1 MSPFIKKI
9 RDSVSEVNPKDLI
22 YPGIVFLFAIIVG
35 VIFILATGFI
45 AKSIDTAF
53 SGDTGEG
60 SSSLNMENY
69 TLVAKKL
76 GISVE
81 AKKEAP
87 TTPVATTTPAEQ
99 PATTTTTQVLDKK
112 AFTLN
117 ILNSTGKG
125 GLAGT
130 LATSLES
137 AGFAKA
143 KTGNEKT
150 LYATT
155 TVAIKESKSALGP
168 SLLEII
174 RKTYPDAVSTTST
187 ETASFDV
194 IITIGTK

>member
-9 RDSVSEVNPKDLI
+9 RDSVSGVKPKDLI
-22 YPGIVFLFAIIVG
+22 YPGILFLFAIIVG
-35 VIFILATGFI
+35 VIFILSTGFI

-69 TLVAKKL
+69 TLVARKL
-76 GISVE
+76 GISTE
-81 AKKEAP
+81 IKKEA
-87 TTPVATTTPAEQ
+87 TAIPVATAIPSTP
-99 PATTTTTQVLDKK
+99 PATTTTQVLDKK

-117 ILNSTGKG
+117 ILNSTPKSGV
-125 GLAGT
+125 AGT
-130 LATSLES
+130 LATSLEL

-155 TVAIKESKSALGP
+155 TVAVKESKSAIG
-168 SLLEII
+168 STLLDMV
-174 RKTYPDAVSTTST
+174 RKTYPDAVSTTSP
-187 ETASFDV
+187 ETALFDA

>member
-9 RDSVSEVNPKDLI
+9 HDSVSGVKPKDLI
-22 YPGIVFLFAIIVG
+22 YPGIVLLFTIIIS
-35 VIFILATGFI
+35 VIFILATKFI

-53 SGDTGEG
+53 SGDIGEG

-76 GISVE
+76 GISTE
-81 AKKEAP
+81 IRKEATNIP
-87 TTPVATTTPAEQ
+87 VETSIPSTPIATTTVE
-99 PATTTTTQVLDKK
+99 VLDKK

-117 ILNSTGKG
+117 ILNSTAKS
-125 GLAGT
+125 GLAGS
-130 LATSLES
+130 LATSLEI

-155 TVAIKESKSALGP
+155 TIAVKESKSAIGEA
-168 SLLEII
+168 LLSTV
-174 RKTYPDAVSTTST
+174 RKTYPDAVSTTSP
-187 ETASFDV
+187 ETALFDV
-194 IITIGTK
+194 IIIIGNR

>member
-9 RDSVSEVNPKDLI
+9 SDSVSEVNPKDLI
-22 YPGIVFLFAIIVG
+22 YPGIVFLFVIIVG
-35 VIFILATGFI
+35 VIFVIATGFI

-60 SSSLNMENY
+60 STSLNMENY

-76 GISVE
+76 GISTE
-81 AKKEAP
+81 IKKEA
-87 TTPVATTTPAEQ
+87 TVVQVATAVPTET
-99 PATTTTTQVLDKK
+99 PATTTTQILDKK

-117 ILNSTGKG
+117 ILNSTGKS

-137 AGFAKA
+137 AGFVKA

-155 TVAIKESKSALGP
+155 TVAIKESKSALSA
-168 SLLEII
+168 SLLEEV
-174 RKTYPDAVSTTST
+174 RKIYPDAVSTTSP